1 MGHIPTATVGALA
14 AVLTGLYFVLPEA
27 VHFTLLVFIIAAWFL
42 TAICWL
48 AQKSADYMHKHGSHD
63 EIKKK
68 LIESPTSHT
77 QMIEISAGD
86 LEQTRIQLSSE
97 LEELK
102 DTVKIKDS
110 EIEKLKTEISNL
122 KTLVEIEALKT
133 ELAHLKILAAQEN
146 SKRKTKRK

>member
-1 MGHIPTATVGALA
+1 MV
-14 AVLTGLYFVLPEA
+14 
-27 VHFTLLVFIIAAWFL
+27 
-42 TAICWL
+42 
-48 AQKSADYMHKHGSHD
+48 Q
-63 EIKKK
+63 
-68 LIESPTSHT
+68 
-77 QMIEISAGD
+77 ISAGD

-102 DTVKIKDS
+102 YTVKIKDS
-110 EIEKLKTEISNL
+110 EIEKLNTEISNL